1 MEVMDNQNT
10 DQLQIYDRHTVCHL
24 RNYKTG
30 GTVQTR
36 TAKIGP
42 ARIFKC
48 TTVVHGQP
56 TLLTYNSLETE
67 ICRQISHIQSN
78 IDQLQKLTR
87 LCDLIAHLVLILCK
101 NMRKENLTGYIL
113 EILSFFCS
121 PLIIIIITVNSR
133 TNFNRLVKASYLL
146 TDTLLL
152 QTTKRQ
158 FISDRQPLERLV
170 KRQLTDR
177 PMKNELDKMF
187 KA

>member
-1 MEVMDNQNT
+1 
-10 DQLQIYDRHTVCHL
+10 
-24 RNYKTG
+24 
-30 GTVQTR
+30 
-36 TAKIGP
+36 
-42 ARIFKC
+42 
-48 TTVVHGQP
+48 
-56 TLLTYNSLETE
+56 
-67 ICRQISHIQSN
+67 
-78 IDQLQKLTR
+78 
-87 LCDLIAHLVLILCK
+87 
-101 NMRKENLTGYIL
+101 MRKENLTGYIL